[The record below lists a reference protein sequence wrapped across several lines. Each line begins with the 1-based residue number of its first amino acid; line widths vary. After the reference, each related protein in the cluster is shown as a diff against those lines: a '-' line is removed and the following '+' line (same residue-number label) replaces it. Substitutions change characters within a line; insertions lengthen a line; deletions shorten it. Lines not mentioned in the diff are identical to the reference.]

1 MTAISP
7 SARRKKQAG
16 NAMLEFGFVFVPL
29 FAILFAITDYSL
41 AIFMRATF
49 QHAVRE
55 GVRYAVTYQTM
66 SGMCQDASIR
76 QVVKNASAGFLNS
89 THDPLIKVTYH
100 PPSDLSL
107 TVTGVGS
114 NAAGNIVE
122 VSVEN
127 YSHRWIA
134 PLIRDSTPLNITVT
148 AADRTESLPGTATP
162 PCR

>member
-1 MTAISP
+1 MSDTTFAM
-7 SARRKKQAG
+7 RRKKQAG

-66 SGMCQDASIR
+66 PGMCQDASIR
-76 QVVKNASAGFLNS
+76 QVVKNASAGFLND
-89 THDPLIKVTYH
+89 THDPLIQVTYH

-122 VSVEN
+122 VSVQN
-127 YSHRWIA
+127 YSHRWVA

-148 AADRTESLPGTATP
+148 AADRTESLPGTAVP